1 MDTVYYESLLTST
14 SDVPDDPYSF
24 AVYSWVLAAVLNE
37 VERVAA
43 PSGAALAYPPDPRD
57 AAGGCEASVD
67 CEGEFGLGA
76 IVAGKAVA
84 ALVTPLSRSTTLRVI
99 SSRSYL
105 ATSDVRT
112 SIRPHFIW
120 IPTIL
125 RLFPFRDQWS
135 SYH

>member
-1 MDTVYYESLLTST
+1 M
-14 SDVPDDPYSF
+14 
-24 AVYSWVLAAVLNE
+24 
-37 VERVAA
+37 AA

-99 SSRSYL
+99 SSRPEKNSP
-105 ATSDVRT
+105 AVREGSVLGAGGKMSAWKESALRGT
-112 SIRPHFIW
+112 TKAMGSIQE
-120 IPTIL
+120 
-125 RLFPFRDQWS
+125 DEA
-135 SYH
+135 